1 MTQYQNDKKYFEP
14 SPRVGSE
21 EYEIVKR
28 LYAGRLFK
36 CLNCKY
42 EVNLYKDLSCGNC
55 GLKSGYEGLN

>member
-1 MTQYQNDKKYFEP
+1 VTQYQNDKKYFEP

-42 EVNLYKDLSCGNC
+42 EANLYKDLSCGNC